1 MDPNRMPEAFLG
13 PYRVLDLT
21 TQQGL
26 IAGKLMG
33 DLGADVIKVEPPR
46 GEPSRHIGPFY
57 HDESAPERSLYWMA
71 FNLNKRGVT
80 LDLESAD
87 GRALFLRLVK
97 TADFVIES
105 FDPGYMESIDLG
117 YDVLSR
123 ENPRVIVAAITP
135 FGQSGPYS
143 EFKTTDLVNIAM
155 GAYAFTTGDADRP
168 PVRISFPLSYA
179 HAGAEAAAAAAM
191 AHYHRERTGEGQF
204 IDVSIQECVVWTLM
218 NSTVTWDLLQRNITR
233 GGAVIANPVTGV
245 EMRTVW
251 PCQDGNITMILAGG
265 GTFGPGVKALVAWMA
280 REGVASQW
288 LQELNWD
295 ELDMMTITQ
304 EIYDA
309 VTAEVRPFLQSKTSG
324 ELYDAAVQN
333 RILIAP
339 VTTAEQSLQSP
350 QLEAREAFVEIDHPE
365 LGGTIKYPGA
375 FVKMSAWS
383 PRIFRRAPHLGEHNV
398 DVYCDELGLSRLEL
412 SALKQAGVV

>member
-13 PYRVLDLT
+13 PYRVLT

-46 GEPSRHIGPFY
+46 GEASRHVGPFY
-57 HDESAPERSLYWMA
+57 HDQPGPERSLYWMA
-71 FNLNKRGVT
+71 FNLNKRGIT
-80 LDLESAD
+80 LDLERAD

-105 FDPGYMESIDLG
+105 FDAGYMQSIGLG

-123 ENPRVIVAAITP
+123 ENPRVIVTAVTP
-135 FGQSGPYS
+135 FGQGGPYS
-143 EFKTTDLVNIAM
+143 GFKTTDLVNIAM

-179 HAGAEAAAAAAM
+179 HAGAEAAAASAM

-204 IDVSIQECVVWTLM
+204 IDVSIQECTVWTLM
-218 NSTVTWDLLQRNITR
+218 NTVPTWDLLQRNIMR
-233 GGAVIANPVTGV
+233 GGAVIVNPATGV

-251 PCQDGNITMILAGG
+251 PCADGNVTMIVAGG
-265 GTFGPGVKALVAWMA
+265 ATFGPGVKALVAWMA
-280 REGVASQW
+280 REGAASQW
-288 LQELNWD
+288 LQDVDWD

-304 EIYDA
+304 ETYDA
-309 VTAEVRPFLQSKTSG
+309 VAAEVRPFLLSKTSA

-350 QLEAREAFVEIDHPE
+350 QLEARGAFVEIEHPE
-365 LGGTIKYPGA
+365 LGGTITYPGA

-383 PRIFRRAPHLGEHNV
+383 PRIFRRSPRLGEHNV
-398 DVYCDELGLSRLEL
+398 EVFCDELGLSRLDL

>member
-21 TQQGL
+21 TQRGL

-46 GEPSRHIGPFY
+46 GEPSRQVGPFY
-57 HDESAPERSLYWMA
+57 HDEPGPERSLYWMA
-71 FNLNKRGVT
+71 FNLNKRGIT
-80 LDLESAD
+80 LDLERAD

-105 FDPGYMESIDLG
+105 FDPGYMESIGLG
-117 YDVLSR
+117 YDVLSA

-135 FGQSGPYS
+135 FGQDGPYS
-143 EFKTTDLVNIAM
+143 DFKTTDLVNMAM
-155 GAYAFTTGDADRP
+155 GAYSFTTGDADRP

-179 HAGAEAAAAAAM
+179 HGGAEAAAASTM

-204 IDVSIQECVVWTLM
+204 IDVSIQECIVWTLM
-218 NSTVTWDLLQRNITR
+218 NTTTTWDLAQVNVTR
-233 GGAVIANPVTGV
+233 GGSVNRNPVTGV
-245 EMRTVW
+245 MFRTVW
-251 PCQDGNITMILAGG
+251 PCSDGNITMMVAGG
-265 GTFGPGVKALVAWMA
+265 AIFGAGARALVAWMA
-280 REGVASQW
+280 REGVATPW
-288 LQELNWD
+288 LQEVDWD

-304 EIYDA
+304 ETYDA
-309 VTAEVRPFLQSKTSG
+309 IAAEVGPFLASKTSA
-324 ELYDAAVQN
+324 ELYAAAVQN

-350 QLEAREAFVEIDHPE
+350 QLEARGAFVELDHPE
-365 LGGTIKYPGA
+365 LGGAITYPGA

-383 PRIFRRAPHLGEHNV
+383 PRISRRSPHLGEHNV
-398 DVYCDELGLSRLEL
+398 EVFCDELGLSRLEL